1 VLAGAIASLIAQG
14 NSLNNSLLYG
24 VMIHGNAADKLD
36 TGEDARRK
44 MMASDI
50 VENLF

>member
-1 VLAGAIASLIAQG
+1 M
-14 NSLNNSLLYG
+14 
-24 VMIHGNAADKLD
+24 VMLDKLD

-50 VENLF
+50 VENLLRINS

>member
-1 VLAGAIASLIAQG
+1 
-14 NSLNNSLLYG
+14 
-24 VMIHGNAADKLD
+24 MIHGNAADKLD